1 MDDDAAMCP
10 LMNTDRKKEK
20 GHHCV
25 YVFTTE
31 NIETRPTYLKAGIRL
46 ENGFKTD
53 SIVVLLCDY

>member
-46 ENGFKTD
+46 ENGF
-53 SIVVLLCDY
+53 